1 MQPPKIR
8 DIGSVSLLRK
18 ASSSAIK
25 QKLHFYFLIGAIFG
39 VGYAIVGVLTVPEGV
54 LTNQDG
60 TELSTTGLT
69 TDHVALILFVVLYF
83 SLTGLAL
90 GLIRTRAKYSA
101 LGWLL
106 GCACGP
112 FVLLSS
118 DPGWRN
124 FFGPFAVALLSSIT
138 FIIFGIVIDINGGKF
153 NTYVSGRKKLQSE
166 TGKKSELFWFFTTGG
181 PYRKK
186 LVFGKSF
193 WISLLTALFLS
204 PKTRDGELDYNWRL
218 FCFLLVLILGY
229 FKLPYIQKQQ
239 LLRERFELLKKCD
252 AEFKALQE
260 EIEKEWLEITVNEAK
275 AFIRR
280 LSALE
285 KKWQEKATEQRTKT
299 KAKYENIVRETELQL
314 KSLFT
319 PQFISPSTTEK
330 GATKTQLSETEALKN
345 FFSARVEVPAVD
357 GDDEPEGEILARR
370 RFDIA
375 DLEGKIAEA
384 TKIRAIQTKKRSE
397 RIRLGATKVRIPK
410 DADDFEEVCAEWM
423 RKTGYPSAK
432 RTPKGPDGG
441 IDVTAK
447 DAVAQAKMYGNKKVT
462 AEEVRAL
469 IGSKV
474 QMKKKKALFFT
485 YGPGYTP
492 ESVRIARQT
501 QVLLYQ
507 LDVDGL
513 KFRKI

>member
-1 MQPPKIR
+1 M
-8 DIGSVSLLRK
+8 
-18 ASSSAIK
+18 
-25 QKLHFYFLIGAIFG
+25 
-39 VGYAIVGVLTVPEGV
+39 LTVPKGV

-60 TELSTTGLT
+60 TELSTTDLT

-90 GLIRTRAKYSA
+90 GLIRTKAKYSS

-118 DPGWRN
+118 EPEWHN
-124 FFGPFAVALLSSIT
+124 FFGLFAVALISSFL
-138 FIIFGIVIDINGGKF
+138 FIIFGTLIDINRGKF
-153 NTYVSGRKKLQSE
+153 NTYVSGRKKLQNE
-166 TGKKSELFWFFTTGG
+166 TGKKSGLFWFFTTGG

-193 WISLLTALFLS
+193 WASLFATLFLS
-204 PKTRDGELDYNWRL
+204 PQIRPGEVDYNWRL
-218 FCFLLVLILGY
+218 FCLLLVLILGY
-229 FKLPYIQKQQ
+229 FKLPYTQKQQ
-239 LLRERFELLKKCD
+239 LLRERFELLKKCK
-252 AEFKALQE
+252 AELKALQD
-260 EIEKEWLEITVNEAK
+260 EIEEEWYEVANKDDSDDDEPEDDEEFESSDDDEPEDNEGETNS
-275 AFIRR
+275 FILR
-280 LSALE
+280 LFALE
-285 KKWQEKATEQRTKT
+285 KKWNKSATNQRIKT
-299 KAKYENIVRETELQL
+299 KSKFEYIVRETELQL
-314 KSLFT
+314 KSLFS
-319 PQFISPSTTEK
+319 PQLASSSTTEK
-330 GATKTQLSETEALKN
+330 DITNSFPIENVATMTHLIEEEALKK
-345 FFSARVEVPAVD
+345 FFSPRVDAFAGD
-357 GDDEPEGEILARR
+357 GDEEPEDNIPARR
-370 RFDIA
+370 QFDRTGLKEMA
-375 DLEGKIAEA
+375 AEA
-384 TKIRAIQTKKRSE
+384 AKIRKIKAQQRSE
-397 RIRLGATKVRIPK
+397 RIRLGSTKVRIPK

-423 RKTGYPSAK
+423 RKSGYPNAK

-441 IDVTAK
+441 IDVIDK
-447 DAVAQAKMYGNKKVT
+447 DAVAQVKMYSNKKVT

-474 QMKKKKALFFT
+474 QMEKKKALFFT